1 MTLRIGEVNA
11 MIKGKEPVVMTVCL
25 QPDTAARLKE
35 YEAII
40 GVSKTFVIEHAVEEY
55 LDRVTSKN
63 EAQDRLV
70 SPTLDACGPRSVKFT
85 IRFPVCSATYDF
97 RSAINMTMVYID
109 AIIQRYGLDAFTQK
123 VLSYHFFGPESTRVV
138 FSMDEKDLFGDRH
151 KTWSNGLCFQMNYSA
166 ARLMAICDGL
176 QILFPE
182 VRLELQY
189 AD

>member
-1 MTLRIGEVNA
+1 MAVTL
-11 MIKGKEPVVMTVCL
+11 CL
-25 QPDTAARLKE
+25 WPAVAARLKE
-35 YEAII
+35 YEATT

-55 LDRVTSKN
+55 LDRVTGKN
-63 EAQDRLV
+63 EVQDRLV
-70 SPTLDACGPRSVKFT
+70 SPTSDAGAPRSVKFT

-97 RSAINMTMVYID
+97 RSVINMTMVYID